1 MQHSAGKEWKL
12 VEPIVINMG
21 YELVGVEFITGQS
34 PAILRVYIDKED
46 GVTIKDCESV
56 SRQISA
62 VFDVEDPITEVY
74 NLEVSTP
81 GLDRPL
87 FKESDF
93 VQYAGHVVKI
103 KLSIPFEERRNFK
116 GVLTGVE
123 DSMIV
128 IVVDNLEYLLPFE
141 QIEKANVIA
150 QFEKGEKKKF

>member
-12 VEPIVINMG
+12 IEPIVVDMG
-21 YELVGVEFITGQS
+21 YELVGVEFITGQK
-34 PAILRVYIDKED
+34 PAILRAYIDKE
-46 GVTIKDCESV
+46 GGLNVHDCEQV

-62 VFDVEDPITEVY
+62 ILDVEDPITEVY

-87 FKESDF
+87 FKEEDF
-93 VQYAGHVVKI
+93 VRFAGQMAKI

-116 GVLTGVE
+116 GVLDGVE
-123 DSMIV
+123 DNMVVIIV
-128 IVVDNLEYLLPFE
+128 DDMEYLLPFE

-150 QFEKGEKKKF
+150 QFNKGEKKKF